1 MAKLFRTFALVLA
14 ALFALSLIVGC
25 GGGEEDDMEV
35 SEATLTADPASG
47 ATIAANATVSLNFSS
62 DPGNVTVTG
71 GTAAG
76 SGTAWTVTGFTAPS
90 ANLTVTWDNGPDGGQ
105 GSATLTYTVTAP
117 DTDAPT
123 ISSSTVSDGAEDVD
137 PEKLNA
143 DGIEI
148 TFSEA
153 VTGNIALQTEA
164 GESVGW
170 DGKVDGD
177 KATLTPLAGKEI
189 GNETTYVVAGKVSD
203 AAGNELEVS
212 ITFTTKGKE

>member
-25 GGGEEDDMEV
+25 GGGEDDPEV
-35 SEATLTADPASG
+35 AEATFNGATPASG
-47 ATIAANATVSLNFSS
+47 TEIPANSDIVLNFSGTPENLAVS
-62 DPGNVTVTG
+62 TG
-71 GTAAG
+71 TLEGTTIKG
-76 SGTAWTVTGFTAPS
+76 PFTGTS
-90 ANLTVTWDNGPDGGQ
+90 LSITVTWDNGPEGAA
-105 GSATLTYTVTAP
+105 GSETLTYTLTAP

-123 ISSSTVSDGAEDVD
+123 ISSSTVSDGDEDVD
-137 PEKLNA
+137 PEPLNT
-143 DGIEI
+143 DGIEVK
-148 TFSEA
+148 FSET

-164 GESVGW
+164 GENVGW

-177 KATLTPLAGKEI
+177 TATLTPLAGKEI